1 LRSHLF
7 STLVGIELMKFRSAL
22 SPALFGL
29 LVVVAFAGCGSSSN
43 PATYPVTGTVTFEGK
58 PLAGANVGFSATDEN
73 TRGAIGVTDSE
84 GKYSLTT
91 FEQGD
96 GAMAGTFK
104 VTVSKFDGPETAV
117 QLADP
122 SADTGGE
129 MPADYS
135 PEASTAPARPSK
147 NLLPQQY
154 LRPQTTPLSFTVE
167 TGPNTFDIVVE

>member
-1 LRSHLF
+1 
-7 STLVGIELMKFRSAL
+7 MKFCSAL
-22 SPALFGL
+22 RPALFGM
-29 LVVVAFAGCGSSSN
+29 LVVVAVAGCGSSN
-43 PATYPVTGTVTFEGK
+43 PSTYPVTGTVTHDGK

-104 VTVSKFDGPETAV
+104 VTISKFDGPATTV

-122 SADTGGE
+122 SADIGGE
-129 MPADYS
+129 MPADYK
-135 PEASTAPARPSK
+135 PEAARAAAPSK
-147 NLLPQQY
+147 NLVPQKY

-167 TGPNTFDIVVE
+167 TGANSFDIVVE